1 MYPCLHIHRWWEP
14 TCSGMGK
21 PLCYPGHMKKI
32 SKNVCTPYFFF
43 LNCALVVLH
52 FDLRWWHLFLK
63 TTKQL
68 KVHLYQGRRF
78 VVLFQKFR
86 FKTEVHFQYW
96 ILMNLMLSQKTEH
109 QKCCIFVYDVI
120 KYCGVVFF
128 WLQIMFTLWFLTN
141 GPGTSLYQFGPVIY
155 HLHTHLHLIR
165 GRFSIQYEIR

>member
-1 MYPCLHIHRWWEP
+1 MSLHTHRWWEP

-21 PLCYPGHMKKI
+21 PLCNPGHMKKI

-78 VVLFQKFR
+78 VVLFKKFR
-86 FKTEVHFQYW
+86 FKTEVHFKYW
-96 ILMNLMLSQKTEH
+96 ILMNLILSQKTAH

-128 WLQIMFTLWFLTN
+128 FAADNVYSVVSDKWPSYITLSVWTCNLSSPLD
-141 GPGTSLYQFGPVIY
+141 PGTFFYSVWDTIKN
-155 HLHTHLHLIR
+155 R
-165 GRFSIQYEIR
+165 G